1 MTAEIIRFAGQYI
14 AGDANHAEV
23 LWRACSAA
31 SHGDTWAA
39 LSLHERRITSSNGD
53 VFSAYSSASTRVLT
67 TFVVETMAVVG
78 TAFALYDRRN
88 HPPY

>member
-1 MTAEIIRFAGQYI
+1 MQRDGAFL
-14 AGDANHAEV
+14 

-39 LSLHERRITSSNGD
+39 LSLHERRITGENGD

-67 TFVVETMAVVG
+67 TFVVEAMAVVR
-78 TAFALYDRRN
+78 TAFALYDKRN
-88 HPPY
+88 QPPY